1 MAGNGVKP
9 NVLDEKLE
17 EVYKVFVNFVVKAPF
32 FNVIPILYVEITKNL
47 KSDLQK
53 ENQLDSLQLSHKL
66 IPKCYNIKPNVII
79 SHTSKRISKCYFN
92 Q

>member
-32 FNVIPILYVEITKNL
+32 FNVITILYAEITKNL

-53 ENQLDSLQLSHKL
+53 ENQLNSL
-66 IPKCYNIKPNVII
+66 
-79 SHTSKRISKCYFN
+79 
-92 Q
+92 

>member
-32 FNVIPILYVEITKNL
+32 FNVILILYAEITKNL

-53 ENQLDSLQLSHKL
+53 ENLRDSL
-66 IPKCYNIKPNVII
+66 
-79 SHTSKRISKCYFN
+79 
-92 Q
+92 